1 MFSTLLGDVKYG
13 VRMLAKRPGLSAT
26 AVLALTLG
34 IGLTTTMFSIVYVT
48 TMKGLPYQDA
58 DRLVVLSRSR
68 PAQNINFMPVEI
80 HDFADW
86 RAEQHSFE
94 ELSSYYG
101 ETVDVAGTEGTPIR
115 YLGAYTDSRL
125 FDLLRVKPILGRTFG
140 EEATKPGAPQV
151 MVLSYRAWQNRF
163 QGDPG
168 VIGKVERVNEQPT
181 TIIGVMPKNFDYP
194 GYLDAWLPLQ
204 LDPLAFP
211 RGVGPQLEQT
221 QVNALGRLKPGV
233 TLEGAQAE
241 MAAIAK
247 RLAQEYPASNEGTS
261 VHLTPLVESFIGR
274 QAINMLYTMLAAVFG
289 VLLIACANVANL
301 LLARTALRAREIAV
315 RTALGASRLRTVTQ
329 LLAETLVLSVVGA
342 ALGIA
347 LAYYCIDL
355 FNAGLEVEQLP
366 IWMRASL
373 EPAVLVFVLG
383 LTFLTTVV
391 AGSVPAF
398 RATRTNVNEVLND
411 EARGSSGVRLGRVSK
426 ALVIAEIALSC
437 GLLVGAGL
445 MIRTI
450 LNITNFNYGFDA
462 DHVFTARLGLFAA
475 GYPTKA
481 SEMQFY
487 DNLLDRV
494 NAMPGVQQAA
504 FTSDLPA
511 RGAQTQTVSIQGVAY
526 PTPSSHPRAKRV
538 VITPGF
544 FEMFGMKPERGRLF
558 TRADSVDAQQVA
570 VVNERF
576 AQLYF
581 HGADPIGQAVRLGDD
596 PKEPWRSIVGV
607 VPDMHLGGAI
617 QNNADPHDEG
627 VYIPLAQ
634 NTINFMSLMV
644 RVAQDPMA
652 YAMPIQETV
661 NKVDASLPL
670 YWTRS
675 LRDQYALDTWFFR
688 AFGTLFLAFGAA
700 ALVLAAIG
708 LYGVMSF
715 SASNR
720 TREIGVRM
728 ALGADTRSVMML
740 IMGQGGRQIGMG
752 VAIGLLIAAF
762 LGRALTAFLFGVRP
776 IDPAVMAAVVLTL
789 TVTGLVACLVPA
801 RRATRVHPM
810 DALRYE

>member
-1 MFSTLLGDVKYG
+1 VISTLLGDIKYG
-13 VRMLAKRPGLSAT
+13 ARMLVKRPGLSAT
-26 AVLALTLG
+26 AVLALALG

-48 TMKGLPYQDA
+48 TIKGLPYPQA
-58 DRLVVLSRSR
+58 DRLILLNRSR
-68 PAQNINFMPVEI
+68 PAQNVNFMPVEI

-86 RAEQHSFE
+86 RSRQHSFE
-94 ELSSYYG
+94 DLSAYYG

-125 FDLLRVKPILGRTFG
+125 FEVLGIKPILGRMFG
-140 EEATKPGAPQV
+140 EESTKPGAPQV

-163 QGDPG
+163 QSDPG
-168 VIGKVERVNEQPT
+168 VLGKVERVNEQPT
-181 TIIGVMPKNFDYP
+181 TIIGVMPKGFDYP

-204 LDPLAFP
+204 LDPLAYP
-211 RGVGPQLEQT
+211 RGVGPALEQT
-221 QVNALGRLKPGV
+221 ALSAIGRLKPGV
-233 TLEGAQAE
+233 TYEQAQAE
-241 MAAIAK
+241 MAGIAQA
-247 RLAQEYPASNEGTS
+247 LAQEYPASNEGTS
-261 VHLTPLVESFIGR
+261 VHLTPVVESFIGT
-274 QAINMLYTMLAAVFG
+274 QAVTMLYTMLGAVFG

-301 LLARTALRAREIAV
+301 LLARTVLRTKEIAV
-315 RTALGASRLRTVTQ
+315 RTALGASRLRTVSQ
-329 LLAETLVLSVVGA
+329 LLAETLVLSVAGA
-342 ALGIA
+342 AIGIA
-347 LAYYCIDL
+347 LAYYAISL
-355 FNAGLEVEQLP
+355 FNAGLETEQIP

-383 LTFLTTVV
+383 LTFLTTLI

-398 RATRTNVNEVLND
+398 RASKTNVNELLND
-411 EARGSSGVRLGRVSK
+411 ESRGSSGFRLGRISK
-426 ALVIAEIALSC
+426 ALVIGEIALSC

-445 MIRTI
+445 MIRTV
-450 LNITNFNYGFDA
+450 LNIANFNYGFDT
-462 DHVFTARLGLFAA
+462 DHVFTARVGLFAA

-487 DNLLDRV
+487 DNLIDRV
-494 NAMPGVQQAA
+494 AAMPGVQQAA

-511 RGAQTQTVSIQGVAY
+511 RGAQMQTLSIQGVAY
-526 PTPSSHPRAKRV
+526 DTPNAHPRVRRV
-538 VITPGF
+538 VITPDF
-544 FEMFGMKPERGRLF
+544 FPMFGMRPARGRLF

-570 VVNERF
+570 LVNERF
-576 AQLYF
+576 VQLYF
-581 HGADPIGQAVRLGDD
+581 RDKDPIGQAVRMGDD
-596 PKEPWRSIVGV
+596 PKEPWRAIVGV

-617 QNNADPHDEG
+617 QTGDTHDEG

-644 RVAQDPMA
+644 RVAQEPMT
-652 YAMPIQETV
+652 YATPIQATV

-728 ALGADTRSVMML
+728 ALGADARSVLML
-740 IMGQGGRQIGMG
+740 MMGQGGKQL
-752 VAIGLLIAAF
+752 AIGLAIGLVLAGF
-762 LGRALTAFLFGVRP
+762 MGQGLTAFLFGVRA
-776 IDPAVMAAVVLTL
+776 IDPTVMAAVVVTL
-789 TVTGLVACLVPA
+789 GLTGLVACLVPA
-801 RRATRVHPM
+801 RRATRVDPIE
-810 DALRYE
+810 ALRYE